1 MDHGTVKASGGASDV
16 CDEYQDFVRQKEGE
30 EKAVQAAA
38 QPQLQPTKDTDGVP
52 IKLIEACVCDEQD
65 RPRDLFSIG
74 ETIRVRVVADAH
86 DYEEVPM
93 FAIGIVRNDGVSLYG
108 LTTEMD
114 GVQPRSMGG
123 RRYGL
128 IYELPKALLL
138 PGRYEIRMHTL
149 DRLGV
154 RLMDTKIQEIV
165 IRGDSKEFGI
175 YRVEHRWLDP

>member
-1 MDHGTVKASGGASDV
+1 
-16 CDEYQDFVRQKEGE
+16 
-30 EKAVQAAA
+30 
-38 QPQLQPTKDTDGVP
+38 
-52 IKLIEACVCDEQD
+52 
-65 RPRDLFSIG
+65 
-74 ETIRVRVVADAH
+74 
-86 DYEEVPM
+86 M